1 MSRTDREA
9 VREPSP
15 GFSPWVLYVP
25 SVPYPPC
32 ATRGSGSVS
41 AFAHMAATIQIPAST
56 TNFGPG
62 FDCLGA
68 ALQIHNRVQID
79 RDSGWLEPGP
89 QPPIVRAAAKAFF
102 GAAKID
108 PFAFRTEISG
118 DVPPARGLGS
128 SVTVRLGVLLGLNV
142 LAGSPLVRGQI
153 FQLCSE
159 LEGHPDNAAA
169 ALYGGFVVVN
179 KAGNQVHRFDVD
191 PSVTFVLLIPDLEV
205 RTSDAR
211 AVLPATYS
219 RSEVICNLANSS
231 QIAAAFASRQY
242 EMLKNAFADHLHQPY
257 REQFVPFLK
266 PVVEAGCEA
275 GAYGGFLSGSGSTI
289 ACVTSTKAAAVAKA
303 MASAVPSSIR
313 TTTLLVGVDNDGAQI
328 S

>member
-1 MSRTDREA
+1 M
-9 VREPSP
+9 
-15 GFSPWVLYVP
+15 
-25 SVPYPPC
+25 
-32 ATRGSGSVS
+32 RGSGSVS
-41 AFAHMAATIQIPAST
+41 AFAFMAATIQIPAST

-79 RDSGWLEPGP
+79 REGDWQEPGTH
-89 QPPIVRAAAKAFF
+89 PPIVRTAAKAFF
-102 GAAKID
+102 GAAQID
-108 PFAFRTEISG
+108 SFAFRAEISG

-128 SVTVRLGVLLGLNV
+128 SVTVRLGVLLGLNAV
-142 LAGSPLVRGQI
+142 AGSPIDRDQI
-153 FQLCSE
+153 FQLCAE

-179 KAGNQVHRFDVD
+179 KAGNQIHRFDVD

-205 RTSDAR
+205 RTTDAR
-211 AVLPATYS
+211 AVLPAVYS
-219 RSEVICNLANSS
+219 RSSVICNLANSS

-242 EMLKNAFADHLHQPY
+242 EMLQNAFADHLHQPY
-257 REQFVPFLK
+257 REQFVPFLRA
-266 PVVEAGCEA
+266 VVEAGREA

-289 ACVTSTKAAAVAKA
+289 ACVTSAKADQVAKS
-303 MASAVPSSIR
+303 MAGAVPSGIR
-313 TTTLLVGVDNDGAQI
+313 TTTLLVGVDNSGAQI

>member
-1 MSRTDREA
+1 
-9 VREPSP
+9 
-15 GFSPWVLYVP
+15 
-25 SVPYPPC
+25 
-32 ATRGSGSVS
+32 
-41 AFAHMAATIQIPAST
+41 MAATIQIPAST

-68 ALQIHNRVQID
+68 ALKLHNRVQVD
-79 RDSGWLEPGP
+79 RDSDLKAGA

-102 GAAKID
+102 SAAKLGYF
-108 PFAFRTEISG
+108 PFQANISG

-142 LAGSPLVRGQI
+142 LAGSPLDRNRV

-191 PSVTFVLLIPDLEV
+191 SNVTFVLLIPDLEV
-205 RTSDAR
+205 RTTDAR
-211 AVLPATYS
+211 AVLPEAYS
-219 RSEVICNLANSS
+219 RSSVVCNLANSS

-242 EMLKNAFADHLHQPY
+242 GLLQNAFTDHLHQPY
-257 REQFVPFLK
+257 RERFVPFLNA
-266 PVVEAGCEA
+266 VLDAGREA

-289 ACVTSTKAAAVAKA
+289 ACVTSANATVVAEA
-303 MASAVPSSIR
+303 MAGAVPSNIR
-313 TTTLLVGVDNDGAQI
+313 TTTRLVGVDNHGTQI